1 MRTQSAGLRGS
12 IHHHF
17 TAAGIISLPLFAS
30 RTRRAILAAALLGAT
45 TACAGFGRQAFRT
58 PTVELRDIRIKAI
71 GLEGG
76 SIDLLLDV
84 YNPNDYRID
93 VTRLSYTLIADTS
106 RVATGVVT
114 HRVTL
119 RNKQQNDIALPVT
132 FTMRELMGAA
142 EVLLRKGSVDYTV
155 KGEVTVDSPF
165 GSVTRPYEGKARL
178 DNGTLLRP

>member
-1 MRTQSAGLRGS
+1 M
-12 IHHHF
+12 
-17 TAAGIISLPLFAS
+17 
-30 RTRRAILAAALLGAT
+30 
-45 TACAGFGRQAFRT
+45 
-58 PTVELRDIRIKAI
+58 
-71 GLEGG
+71 
-76 SIDLLLDV
+76 DLLLDV

-93 VTRLSYTLIADTS
+93 VTRLSYTLIADTA

-114 HRVTL
+114 RRVTL
-119 RNKQQNDIALPVT
+119 RQKQQNDIALPVT